1 MILIRLLLRFLLVP
15 VAGFF
20 AAMAATFV
28 VCFAHWTQFLK
39 LVANDPH
46 APENIFLAVFFI
58 GPMLLLIMSLGALA
72 MLMPAAIGVAISEV
86 FAIRSILFHAANGA
100 LASWIGWI
108 VMSEFLKGFEFFK
121 EPTISIG
128 AGIAAGL
135 TYWAIAGW
143 SAGFWKPVFSLPPQP
158 QTAASA

>member
-15 VAGFF
+15 LGGFF
-20 AAMAATFV
+20 AAIAATFV

-39 LVANDPH
+39 LVANDPT
-46 APENIFLAVFFI
+46 APENIVLAVIFI
-58 GPMLLLIMSLGALA
+58 GPALLVIMSLGAFA

-108 VMSEFLKGFEFFK
+108 VMWEFLKDFEFFK

-143 SAGFWKPVFSLPPQP
+143 NAGFWKPVFSQPPKP
-158 QTAASA
+158 QTAASK

>member
-1 MILIRLLLRFLLVP
+1 MILVRFILRFLLVP
-15 VAGFF
+15 LGGFF

-39 LVANDPH
+39 LITNDPQ
-46 APENIFLAVFFI
+46 APENIVLAVIII
-58 GPMLLLIMSLGALA
+58 GPALLVIMSLGAFA
-72 MLMPAAIGVAISEV
+72 MLMPAAVGVAISEV

-100 LASWIGWI
+100 FASWLGWI
-108 VMSEFLKGFEFFK
+108 VMSEFLKDFEFFK
-121 EPTISIG
+121 EPTVSIG

-143 SAGFWKPVFSLPPQP
+143 NAGFWKPVFSQAPQP
-158 QTAASA
+158 QTAASR

>member
-1 MILIRLLLRFLLVP
+1 
-15 VAGFF
+15 
-20 AAMAATFV
+20 
-28 VCFAHWTQFLK
+28 
-39 LVANDPH
+39 
-46 APENIFLAVFFI
+46 
-58 GPMLLLIMSLGALA
+58 MSFGAFA

-100 LASWIGWI
+100 LASWLGWI
-108 VMSEFLKGFEFFK
+108 VMSEFLKDFEFFK

-143 SAGFWKPVFSLPPQP
+143 SAGFWKPVFSQPRQP
-158 QTAASA
+158 QTAASR

>member
-15 VAGFF
+15 LGGFF
-20 AAMAATFV
+20 AAIAATFV

-39 LVANDPH
+39 LVANDPT
-46 APENIFLAVFFI
+46 APENIVLAVIFI
-58 GPMLLLIMSLGALA
+58 GPALLVIMSLGAFA

-108 VMSEFLKGFEFFK
+108 VMWEFLKDFEFFK

-135 TYWAIAGW
+135 TCWAIASW
-143 SAGFWKPVFSLPPQP
+143 NAGFWKPVFSQPPKP
-158 QTAASA
+158 QAAASK